1 MNSSPEKPPAPFEP
15 MGSLPGTMRRE
26 MARIGPIWGSDIP
39 RHRDLVL
46 AAYAP
51 LLAQAP
57 KAGIAVERDIAYGEH
72 PRQVLD
78 LYRGQYRG
86 RTPVVIFAHGGAF
99 VRGSKSAND
108 EVYANVLYYFARNG
122 CLGINME
129 YRLAPEVTFPA
140 GVEDVAGAVR
150 WARAHA
156 AEHGGDPER
165 IFVIGHSAGASHVA
179 SFACDPNLGRA
190 PAEGVAGVVL
200 LSGRLRADARPEN
213 PNAEGVRAYYGADGS
228 VYEARSPATWAQ
240 YCPVPVMLAI
250 AEFDN
255 PLLDVYGAEF
265 FWRVAAARGRAPR
278 FVRLRNHNHISLVAH
293 FNTGEDILGRE
304 ILDFIATLR

>member
-1 MNSSPEKPPAPFEP
+1 

-39 RHRDLVL
+39 KHRDIVL
-46 AAYAP
+46 SAYAP

-57 KAGIAVERDIAYGEH
+57 KSGIAIEADRAYGPH

-78 LYRGQYRG
+78 VFRPQAKAPA
-86 RTPVVIFAHGGAF
+86 PVVIFAHGGAF
-99 VRGSKSAND
+99 VRGNKTANE

-122 CLGINME
+122 CVGINME
-129 YRLAPEVTFPA
+129 YRLAPEVAFPA
-140 GVEDVAGAVR
+140 GAEDVALAVR
-150 WARAHA
+150 WAREHA
-156 AEHGGDPER
+156 QELGADPAR

-179 SFACDPNLGRA
+179 SYCCDPNLGRT
-190 PAEGVAGVVL
+190 PAEGVAGAVL

-228 VYEARSPATWAQ
+228 VYEARSPVTWAQ

-265 FWRVAAARGRAPR
+265 FWRVAASRGRAPR
-278 FVRLRNHNHISLVAH
+278 FVRLRNHNHISMVAH
-293 FNTGEDILGRE
+293 FNTGEELLGRE
-304 ILDFIATLR
+304 ILDFIATAR

>member
-1 MNSSPEKPPAPFEP
+1 MNSGSERAPAPGEP

-26 MARIGPIWGSDIP
+26 MARIGPIWGSDIQK
-39 RHRDLVL
+39 HREIVL

-78 LYRGQYRG
+78 VYRGQARQPA
-86 RTPVVIFAHGGAF
+86 PVVIFAHGGAF
-99 VRGSKSAND
+99 VRGSKTVND

-122 CLGINME
+122 CVGINME
-129 YRLAPEVTFPA
+129 YRLAPEATFPA
-140 GVEDVAGAVR
+140 GADDVAGAVR

-156 AEHGGDPER
+156 AEHGGDPAR
-165 IFVIGHSAGASHVA
+165 VFVVGHSAGGAHVA
-179 SFACDPNLGRA
+179 SFACDPNLGRT
-190 PAEGVAGVVL
+190 PAEGAAGVVL

-213 PNAEGVRAYYGADGS
+213 PNAEGVRAYYGDDGS
-228 VYEARSPATWAQ
+228 TYEARSPVTWAQ

-265 FWRVAAARGRAPR
+265 FWRIAAARGAAPR
-278 FVRLRNHNHISLVAH
+278 FVRLRNHNHFSMFAH
-293 FNTGEDILGRE
+293 FNTGEEILGRE
-304 ILDFIATLR
+304 ILDFIAALR